1 MKTLVRK
8 QKSKKTTLQTFRDIR
23 AKKTEIQYEYL
34 VEKHVIRANDSRYL
48 ILDKYAHLANNIY
61 NQALY
66 RFRQSLFKGKWLSYG
81 ALDKSFKQSYQQ
93 KDCMLYRSMKSV
105 HLAQQILKLVIQ
117 NMTSWKKA
125 VKAYQKNP
133 GKFIGRPKLPK
144 YRNKGGKSMV
154 IVDNQTAKLRSN
166 GIVEIPVI
174 NNLKIKL
181 QHQDTT
187 KIQQVRIISKNNQ
200 FVVEIVY
207 KTNKV
212 IDYKKDNERYLTID
226 PGLDNAFTLASNVKG
241 FKPVIINGRPL
252 KAINQYYNKQRAQL
266 TKLYDLNKQ
275 SRNTKRLNN
284 LDFYRNQKVLGF
296 AHEASKRIVEIAL
309 SHELNTIIIGK
320 NKGQKRSSNL
330 GKRINQNF
338 IGIPHQKI
346 IEMIE
351 YKANLVGIVVIQ
363 ANEAYTSQ
371 TSFLDNEEPINQNG
385 DKARKRKGLSPTKR
399 RIKRGLFKSSK
410 GFLINAD
417 VNGALQILR
426 KIVPNAFADG
436 IDGIGLVPVKLNL
449 NF

>member
-1 MKTLVRK
+1 MVKK
-8 QKSKKTTLQTFRDIR
+8 QKSKKKVIKTFKEVR
-23 AKKTEIQYEYL
+23 AEKTEVQYEYL
-34 VEKHVIRANDSRYL
+34 VEKHIIKSNDARYA

-81 ALDKSFKQSYQQ
+81 ALDRSFKQSYQQ

-105 HLAQQILKLVIQ
+105 HLAQQILKLVNQ
-117 NMTSWKKA
+117 NMTSWNKA
-125 VKAYQKNP
+125 RKAYLKAPQKFT
-133 GKFIGRPKLPK
+133 GKPKIPK
-144 YRNKGGKSMV
+144 YKPKGGKNIV
-154 IVDNQTAKLRSN
+154 IVDNQTAKLRAN
-166 GIVEIPVI
+166 GIVEIPVMDS
-174 NNLKIKL
+174 LKIKL
-181 QHQDTT
+181 QHKETN
-187 KIQQVRIISKNNQ
+187 KIQQVRVIPKNNT
-200 FVVEIVY
+200 FVIEIVY

-212 IDYKKDNERYLTID
+212 IDYKEDNGRYLTID

-252 KAINQYYNKQRAQL
+252 KSVNQYYNKQKARL
-266 TKLYDLNKQ
+266 TRIYDLSKQ
-275 SRNTKRLNN
+275 NRNTKRLNK
-284 LDFYRNQKVLGF
+284 LDFYRNQKMLKF

-309 SHELNTIIIGK
+309 SHELNTIVIGK
-320 NKGQKRSSNL
+320 NKGQKRSSNM

-338 IGIPHQKI
+338 IGIPHQKM

-351 YKANLVGIVVIQ
+351 YKANLAGIVVIQ

-371 TSFLDNEEPINQNG
+371 TSFLDNEIPINQNG
-385 DKARKRKGLSPTKR
+385 DKARKRKELSPVKR
-399 RIKRGLFKSSK
+399 RVKRGLFKSNK
-410 GFLINAD
+410 GILINAD

-426 KIVPNAFADG
+426 KVVPNAFADG